1 LTNEHEAQKIQKR
14 KNLEHYQTRRLFG
27 ITILYSVDAF
37 FSWNVPYEGM
47 SAHSRIESPCQQKK
61 AFCINCH
68 SEFMMVRPAIKEV
81 IVTKHFAR
89 DLKHKE
95 VDSIV
100 NDILDCSNL
109 EFIEL
114 HKFEENIDG
123 NLIFRAKKGQTH
135 FVYFV
140 DKKMRIIFLR
150 AFNNFTEYKKFLDD
164 RKGMK
169 RIIGEA
175 LNLA

>member
-1 LTNEHEAQKIQKR
+1 
-14 KNLEHYQTRRLFG
+14 
-27 ITILYSVDAF
+27 
-37 FSWNVPYEGM
+37 VPYEGM
-47 SAHSRIESPCQQKK
+47 SVRFRIENPCQRKK

-68 SEFMMVRPAIKEV
+68 SEFTMVRPAIREV

-89 DLKHKE
+89 DLKGKE
-95 VDSIV
+95 EVSSIV
-100 NDILDCSNL
+100 KDILDCSNL

-123 NLIFRAKKGQTH
+123 NLIFRAKKGRTH
-135 FVYFV
+135 FVYVV

-150 AFNNFTEYKKFLDD
+150 AFNNFTKYKKFLDD
-164 RKGMK
+164 RKSMK
-169 RIIGEA
+169 RILEEA

>member
-1 LTNEHEAQKIQKR
+1 LTSEHEVQDSKTKG
-14 KNLEHYQTRRLFG
+14 FG
-27 ITILYSVDAF
+27 TLSNRVIAGTTILYGVGGF

-47 SAHSRIESPCQQKK
+47 SARFKIENPCQQKK

-68 SEFMMVRPAIKEV
+68 SEFIMVRPAIKEV

-89 DLKHKE
+89 DLKDKE
-95 VDSIV
+95 ADSLV
-100 NDILDCSNL
+100 KDILDCSNL

-150 AFNNFTEYKKFLDD
+150 AFKNFTEYKKFLDD

-169 RIIGEA
+169 RIIEEA